1 MKTCPICGNAYADDR
16 SRCPFCL
23 TEDRPDFKTIPLTA
37 AAKKMLLK
45 RFKWAEAK
53 RQEYYFY
60 TDWIDL
66 DDERLIKPFFTD
78 RPTLFRI
85 MHKLIKGTFSFY
97 FPVSHTF
104 FPSSHILRYICSA
117 AFLFIS

>member
-1 MKTCPICGNAYADDR
+1 MPYMKTCPICGNAYADDR

-66 DDERLIKPFFTD
+66 DDERLIS
-78 RPTLFRI
+78 LSLRI
-85 MHKLIKGTFSFY
+85 VQPY
-97 FPVSHTF
+97 FE
-104 FPSSHILRYICSA
+104 
-117 AFLFIS
+117 